1 MKKTLTAL
9 AVLGAFAGTAV
20 AADVTLYGKV
30 DAGLN
35 YQNVEVES
43 ATGHADLLKDQDTF
57 AMKSGQ
63 NSGSRFGIKGTE
75 DLGNGMVVGF
85 VLENGFNSDDATFND
100 DDGRLFDRQATLF
113 VKGGFGEIAFGR
125 VGGLASGL
133 GSYSSVYNN
142 TATGT
147 GWGSYA
153 GAKAEFGL
161 SRGRMDNTI
170 TYKSPEF
177 AGVTVLAQYSFQM
190 SGDEVADSGANKRYA
205 ALGVN
210 YKLGAFSADLVVDSV
225 MPSNVAPKENPD
237 KANMEDSLGVTV
249 GAAYDFGFM
258 KLMGMA
264 QYAKN
269 DTFGDF
275 TTFLGNNTEGQ
286 KGYRLALGATAPV
299 ATGTVFAQVNYLDA
313 ENEKFSNAEYSGYG
327 LFAGYEYPL
336 SARTKVYAFA
346 GYNDFEMEWSATDSA
361 DKTQTEVGFGM
372 VHNF

>member
-9 AVLGAFAGTAV
+9 AVLGAFAGSAM

-35 YQNVEVES
+35 YSAVETEVGGV
-43 ATGHADLLKDQDTF
+43 TTVDKDTF

-63 NSGSRFGIKGTE
+63 NSGSRFGLKGTE

-85 VLENGFNSDDATFND
+85 QLENGFDSDTGVMGQS
-100 DDGRLFDRQATLF
+100 GRLFGRQATLF
-113 VKGGFGEIAFGR
+113 VKGGFGEVAFGR
-125 VGGLASGL
+125 VGALASGL
-133 GSYSSVYNN
+133 GSYSSVYNH

-153 GAKAEFGL
+153 GAKGEFGL
-161 SRGRMDNTI
+161 DRDRMDNTI

-190 SGDEVADSGANKRYA
+190 DGKDAGENADSGKNDRYA
-205 ALGVN
+205 ALGAN

-225 MPSNVAPKENPD
+225 MLSNEKVNQEN
-237 KANMEDSLGVTV
+237 SLGVSL
-249 GAAYDFGFM
+249 GASYDFGFM
-258 KLMGMA
+258 KVMGMA
-264 QYAKN
+264 QYGQN
-269 DTFGDF
+269 DQFGAF
-275 TTFLGNNTEGQ
+275 NTPNSTEGQ
-286 KGYRLALGATAPV
+286 DGYRLALGATAPV
-299 ATGTVFAQVNYLDA
+299 AGGTIYAQVNYLDA
-313 ENEKFSNAEYSGYG
+313 EHAVYSARTYRGYG
-327 LFAGYEYPL
+327 LFAGYDYPL

-346 GYNDFEMEWSATDSA
+346 GYNDLTDTATSGVRTET
-361 DKTQTEVGFGM
+361 TQTEVGFGL